1 MTSRDNPFPGI
12 DPWMEATWSDVHLKL
27 VAYIGDSVSEALPPD
42 LRVRSEAQ
50 ISIGSEGE
58 KRRPDVA
65 VVESWKHGIPPQ
77 WAPEP
82 QPGGVLTCEPEIVI
96 VDDETPRWIEI
107 REHGGRLITV
117 IEVLSPT
124 NKGWDQGNYLARQ
137 RTYLQSHVNL
147 VEIDLL
153 RGGRH
158 SVALP
163 PDQVRAPGDS
173 ARGLVCVL
181 RDAQPTSRELYY
193 MPLRERLRAI
203 RIPLR
208 PTDADVVLD
217 LQPLIDRCYR
227 TGGYWQTDYSL
238 PPEPPLSE
246 TDLVW
251 ARDILRQAGRL

>member
-1 MTSRDNPFPGI
+1 
-12 DPWMEATWSDVHLKL
+12 
-27 VAYIGDSVSEALPPD
+27 
-42 LRVRSEAQ
+42 
-50 ISIGSEGE
+50 
-58 KRRPDVA
+58 
-65 VVESWKHGIPPQ
+65 
-77 WAPEP
+77 
-82 QPGGVLTCEPEIVI
+82 
-96 VDDETPRWIEI
+96 
-107 REHGGRLITV
+107 
-117 IEVLSPT
+117 
-124 NKGWDQGNYLARQ
+124 
-137 RTYLQSHVNL
+137 NL